1 MARIKSTPTQVSL
14 DDGEKQAIIDKAGE
28 VDSDD
33 DEDMSG
39 NNNGYDY
46 GSAEGDQPQEEQ
58 LEGDELA
65 LPSPPPQAAK
75 AQQQRGK
82 STAENGRLEQA
93 PQAIDYS
100 RVATNDQKFW
110 LVSAWGDSSCARSS
124 AGESQTMS

>member
-1 MARIKSTPTQVSL
+1 MARRKVF
-14 DDGEKQAIIDKAGE
+14 IDKAGE

-33 DEDMSG
+33 DDDVSG
-39 NNNGYDY
+39 NDNGYDY

-82 STAENGRLEQA
+82 STAENCRLEQA

-100 RVATNDQKFW
+100 RVVTNHQKFW
-110 LVSAWGDSSCARSS
+110 LVSAWGDSSCARPS